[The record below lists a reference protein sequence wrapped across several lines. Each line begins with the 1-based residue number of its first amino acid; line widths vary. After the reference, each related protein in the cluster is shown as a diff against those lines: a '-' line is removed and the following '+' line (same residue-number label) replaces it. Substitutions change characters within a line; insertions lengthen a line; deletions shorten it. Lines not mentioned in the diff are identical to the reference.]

1 MTPPLITIVTPCMN
15 RADFVR
21 EAIESVLMQ
30 NYPNYEHIIVDGGS
44 TDGTLDILRSYQ
56 HLKVVSEQDQGIFD
70 ALNKGIKMAHGEII
84 GWLNTDD
91 LFTENV
97 FQTVV
102 EAFQGAPEALA
113 VAGGADKFVEE
124 NGIRRVTRTHTAFR
138 EDKDFWDRIV
148 ETPVTN
154 AWFFRPAIFQKVGY
168 FNIKYRLVAD
178 RDFFI
183 RATLAGIRAVPIFK
197 NLYHYRQ
204 HFGSATLSEDPR
216 IPGRAVR
223 LVDLLSEALEMLE
236 TYLDRRDFPPGAR
249 KAARRL
255 HSEQAAQYAL
265 VGLYHKEFKH
275 AWEAALAGWRYDLI
289 WPFYFARRTVRRTI
303 KEIRH
308 EV

>member
-1 MTPPLITIVTPCMN
+1 MTSPLISIVTPCMN
-15 RADFVR
+15 RAEFVR
-21 EAIESVLMQ
+21 EAVDSVLSQ
-30 NYPNYEHIIVDGGS
+30 NYPNFEHIIVDGGS
-44 TDGTLDILRSYQ
+44 TDGTLDILRSYP
-56 HLKVVSEQDQGIFD
+56 HLKVVSEPDQGIFD
-70 ALNKGIKMAHGEII
+70 ALNKGIKMAHGDII

-91 LFTENV
+91 FFAENI
-97 FQTVV
+97 FRAVV
-102 EAFQGAPEALA
+102 ETFQSAPEALA

-124 NGIRRVTRTHTAFR
+124 NGTRRVTRTHIAFR

-148 ETPVTN
+148 ESPVTN

-168 FNIKYRLVAD
+168 FNIKYRLTAD

-183 RATLAGIRAVPIFK
+183 RATLAGVRAVPIFQ

-216 IPGRAVR
+216 IPDRASR
-223 LVDLLSEALEMLE
+223 LVDLLSEALVMLE
-236 TYLDRRDFPPGAR
+236 VYLDRKDFPPVAR

-265 VGLYHKEFKH
+265 VGLYHREFKH
-275 AWEAALAGWRYDLI
+275 AWEAISAGWRYDPT
-289 WPFYFARRTVRRTI
+289 WPFYFARRAIRRSI
-303 KEIRH
+303 KEARH